1 MHFIKCLYIDQIK
14 HVYVLYRV
22 KSGECYHIYTKAR
35 EMTFAQYPL
44 PEMLRTR
51 LEEVILQI
59 KILQL
64 GKVKDFLSTVMDP
77 PDLKAI
83 DLSLELLQI
92 LNALDKHENLTP
104 LGYHLAHL
112 PLDPRTGNFII
123 AVIAQSTCNFN
134 VTYMFYYRKNDSVG
148 RIIFLCR
155 ANICYCC

>member
-1 MHFIKCLYIDQIK
+1 M
-14 HVYVLYRV
+14 
-22 KSGECYHIYTKAR
+22 YTKAR
-35 EMTFAQYPL
+35 EMTFDHYPL

-64 GKVKDFLSTVMDP
+64 GKVKEFLATVMDP

-83 DLSLELLQI
+83 DLSLELLQT
-92 LNALDKHENLTP
+92 LNALDKYENLTP

-123 AVIAQSTCNFN
+123 SIFAKPNYNFN
-134 VTYMFYYRKNDSVG
+134 VIQYTYYVYRKNDSVG
-148 RIIFLCR
+148 RIVLLC
-155 ANICYCC
+155 